1 MSMDRSRDFALYTHP
16 HLIILQRLHG
26 FLSQFLALAV
36 FGTEQGKEVLAGGF
50 YAGGCSCLLD
60 ALPYLGIDFG
70 SLGRDYDLVECLTGG
85 NLIPD
90 SNK

>member
-1 MSMDRSRDFALYTHP
+1 MSLGRSRNYALNTP
-16 HLIILQRLHG
+16 SPLIILQRLHG

-60 ALPYLGIDFG
+60 ALPYLRIDFG
-70 SLGRDYDLVECLTGG
+70 SLGRDYDLVERLAVG
-85 NLIPD
+85 NIIPD